1 MNNLYGFIISK
12 CITTNDLIDLIL
24 NSLKHD
30 IELSKLA
37 FKQLIHN
44 RIEEYKEINNVSD
57 NVVDGILKIKQNKG
71 KHSSLHRYNGL
82 DGVIEHLF
90 NILCIENNPTFDK
103 LNIQS
108 YFRVRQLLTFKHEY
122 YIK

>member
-37 FKQLIHN
+37 FK
-44 RIEEYKEINNVSD
+44 
-57 NVVDGILKIKQNKG
+57 
-71 KHSSLHRYNGL
+71 
-82 DGVIEHLF
+82 
-90 NILCIENNPTFDK
+90 
-103 LNIQS
+103 
-108 YFRVRQLLTFKHEY
+108 
-122 YIK
+122 